1 MCSLNALLQSLASS
15 TNFYSTFQRDINV
28 MSIDFHEIF
37 FGNFIFFQ
45 LSRYNYDSL
54 VSIFLHLLS
63 QLRNDYHTFNEQQ
76 WNTVID
82 TSSLISRINI
92 VQPNF
97 LSRHS
102 TTDIA
107 ELFQCLLDLLNNALA
122 KPTSICSTK

>member
-1 MCSLNALLQSLASS
+1 M
-15 TNFYSTFQRDINV
+15 FV
-28 MSIDFHEIF
+28 
-37 FGNFIFFQ
+37 
-45 LSRYNYDSL
+45 
-54 VSIFLHLLS
+54 HLLS
-63 QLRNDYHTFNEQQ
+63 QLRNDYHTSDHQQ

-82 TSSLISRINI
+82 TSSLISRINTTH
-92 VQPNF
+92 PNY